1 MVYNTIV
8 LCSTCLLRGG
18 WWRDC
23 GYDTIM
29 LFIHIV
35 NFNYSKHHV
44 NKLFRLFCE
53 FLPIT
58 FSNHE
63 LHELYWTNHNHVYNI
78 YTTLLTNKIAAYYGT
93 ISTQKTKYWATRTPL
108 KTRGEPLCYGRV
120 INYCFTIGTNRAT
133 SVNFKNEERKIGL
146 SLQQTEPIHGH
157 LWNRYSVTVN
167 QIISVMNST

>member
-1 MVYNTIV
+1 MFHMFTIFFGGDREIVVMVYNTIV

-63 LHELYWTNHNHVYNI
+63 LHELY
-78 YTTLLTNKIAAYYGT
+78 
-93 ISTQKTKYWATRTPL
+93 
-108 KTRGEPLCYGRV
+108 
-120 INYCFTIGTNRAT
+120 
-133 SVNFKNEERKIGL
+133 
-146 SLQQTEPIHGH
+146 
-157 LWNRYSVTVN
+157 
-167 QIISVMNST
+167 